1 MTVTSAPSPMP
12 VRSAGAALFL
22 LGLAIEGPAEPEILA
37 FMLDDHGMGGLVL
50 AFTNTE
56 SPDTMLHIV
65 DVMSLA
71 AEGLEEVTSL
81 VVASVRP
88 GGGIVP
94 GDLDRWLEAS
104 TLCAERSLQLTEWF
118 VIGDMGPVCPRD
130 LLGEPPRWPT
140 Q

>member
-1 MTVTSAPSPMP
+1 MTVTSVPSPMP

-22 LGLAIEGPAEPEILA
+22 LGLALSGPPGPKTLA
-37 FMLDDHGMGGLVL
+37 FMLDDHGMGGLVI
-50 AFTNTE
+50 AFEDVE
-56 SPDTMLHIV
+56 SPDAVLHIV

-71 AEGLEEVTSL
+71 GERVAAVASL

-104 TLCAERSLQLTEWF
+104 TLCAERGLQLTEWF
-118 VIGDMGPVCPRD
+118 VIGDMGPMCPRD
-130 LLGEPPRWPT
+130 LLGEPPRWP

>member
-1 MTVTSAPSPMP
+1 MP

-22 LGLAIEGPAEPEILA
+22 LGLAIGDPPEAETLA
-37 FMLDDHGMGGLVL
+37 FMLDEHGMGGIVV
-50 AFTNTE
+50 AFHGTE

-65 DVMSLA
+65 DFMSLA
-71 AEGLEEVTSL
+71 GERIPEVTSL
-81 VVASVRP
+81 VVASFRP

-104 TLCAERSLQLTEWF
+104 TRCAERGLQLTEWF

>member
-1 MTVTSAPSPMP
+1 MTVTSTPSPMP

-22 LGLAIEGPAEPEILA
+22 LGLASRETTESETMA
-37 FMLDDHGMGGLVL
+37 FLLDDHGMGGVVV
-50 AFTNTE
+50 AFEGTE
-56 SPDTMLHIV
+56 SPDAMLLIV

-71 AEGLEEVTSL
+71 GEGVADITSL
-81 VVASVRP
+81 VVASFRP

-104 TLCAERSLQLTEWF
+104 TVCAARGLELTEWF
-118 VIGDMGPVCPRD
+118 VIGQMGPVCPRD